1 MTHQGSPG
9 VEPEDF
15 EQFEDKEES
24 VVRGQRHNKLNVT
37 TANVTTAQI
46 PKSE

>member
-15 EQFEDKEES
+15 EQLEDKEES
-24 VVRGQRHNKLNVT
+24 VVSGQRHNKLNVT